1 MRFILTL
8 VGLVLVGMIAVWLF
22 GHLLT
27 VAFYLL
33 VGALVVGGAVYV
45 VGRVRRSL
53 SSGHYRRITR

>member
-8 VGLVLVGMIAVWLF
+8 VGLVIVGAIAVWLL

-53 SSGHYRRITR
+53 NSGSYRRITR